1 MSVLLVLIVNISI
14 LVQGFMIA
22 IFHFLMLFCF
32 LLLSVDCSSGGIMCT
47 SPFVFLVGIYFI
59 DGYFFSS
66 FAAILRWLW
75 GGSWKVAQYWLNY
88 DRFDVAWQEI
98 LLLFRVTFILSISSL
113 VIAAADFRGVR
124 KSISR
129 LLQNALKIR
138 DLVCSSLL
146 GSCLLLP

>member
-1 MSVLLVLIVNISI
+1 M
-14 LVQGFMIA
+14 
-22 IFHFLMLFCF
+22 
-32 LLLSVDCSSGGIMCT
+32 
-47 SPFVFLVGIYFI
+47 
-59 DGYFFSS
+59 
-66 FAAILRWLW
+66 
-75 GGSWKVAQYWLNY
+75 AQYCLNY

-98 LLLFRVTFILSISSL
+98 LLLIQVTFILSISSL

-124 KSISR
+124 MSISR